1 MDKLP
6 RIHSSFL
13 LCLQIS
19 SYLLMVKVDVTV
31 EIVCGWQG
39 RRREADLRFHF
50 VEVVWLGPGNVWE
63 RATDRTS
70 LGGR

>member
-1 MDKLP
+1 M
-6 RIHSSFL
+6 
-13 LCLQIS
+13 
-19 SYLLMVKVDVTV
+19 TV